1 MLEWIK
7 IFIHDLGPIKSS
19 LDAGSAMPSFYYF
32 LLSHFSSGNVK
43 GIEVK
48 RLSSFQSPFCTTI
61 IKVIKEKWGQYFAND
76 HFCTPL
82 CSKRNAHCTEIEQK
96 FQKIVSKSWF
106 IYPIWTIGT
115 YKLLLVGLE
124 FTVKRSNYIKKLA
137 VMFNFCSYP
146 LPWLAWN
153 TRTTMLRR
161 NKASHCFLELNWD
174 M

>member
-82 CSKRNAHCTEIEQK
+82 CSKRNGNSVIKKIFEQK
-96 FQKIVSKSWF
+96 FAKPSVVNLVPSIWF
-106 IYPIWTIGT
+106 NE
-115 YKLLLVGLE
+115 K
-124 FTVKRSNYIKKLA
+124 NAIKKGRVELVFWYCPYYA
-137 VMFNFCSYP
+137 
-146 LPWLAWN
+146 LWLW
-153 TRTTMLRR
+153 
-161 NKASHCFLELNWD
+161 F
-174 M
+174 